1 MPSSTTKTPSHA
13 PIIDPKQALQEALIK
28 RKEIEKEL
36 LKVEKQ
42 IYDFEGTYLEDTAVY
57 GNVVKGWEKY
67 LTLKAN
73 HNDLSKLKSVD
84 DHERLFSMSSVTSN
98 SAIKENQGGYKDYL
112 KLMLRE
118 YKEKM
123 RAGGKKEDFKSFHA
137 TGTGSSRNFLGNKG
151 SGKNSSYGKG
161 SGGKNSSSSGISS
174 IGSKRSADS
183 EKSSSK
189 SKSNKKRRR

>member
-84 DHERLFSMSSVTSN
+84 DRTL
-98 SAIKENQGGYKDYL
+98 
-112 KLMLRE
+112 
-118 YKEKM
+118 
-123 RAGGKKEDFKSFHA
+123 
-137 TGTGSSRNFLGNKG
+137 
-151 SGKNSSYGKG
+151 
-161 SGGKNSSSSGISS
+161 
-174 IGSKRSADS
+174 
-183 EKSSSK
+183 
-189 SKSNKKRRR
+189 